1 MKDALADDPFN
12 MDLIYELGC
21 AYADDGHW
29 KQSVNVLLRG
39 WKRLNEVSDPVRC
52 FSFLIVLCAGS
63 YRLKMYRQALG
74 IINEIKE
81 QEDPSLQRIYLTVA
95 CQIHCANEDLPH
107 AVKVF
112 RRAVANTDMDTALS
126 IWAGLQSELRNIGAD
141 ATAKGA
147 VELLVHSEEDRSK
160 LAAFEQLDEI
170 TQTLRSGG
178 KKEQQW
184 PDWRMVWAAIV
195 VLAVILI
202 GFLYRLEAQSFKRF
216 NERK

>member
-1 MKDALADDPFN
+1 M
-12 MDLIYELGC
+12 G
-21 AYADDGHW
+21 
-29 KQSVNVLLRG
+29 
-39 WKRLNEVSDPVRC
+39 
-52 FSFLIVLCAGS
+52 GS

-170 TQTLRSGG
+170 TQTLRSGFWQLFSLAFCTG
-178 KKEQQW
+178 LRLKASSGSTRGNEFVRQ
-184 PDWRMVWAAIV
+184 RLVAAPTKLLYM
-195 VLAVILI
+195 LA
-202 GFLYRLEAQSFKRF
+202 GRHFD
-216 NERK
+216 